1 MVRMSTL
8 ADCLKTMTNAEKRG
22 KRQALIR
29 PASSVIIRVLKV
41 MQKHGYIGDFE
52 VVDNHRSN
60 KIVVELNGRIN
71 KCGVVSPRYDVS
83 MFQMEK
89 WITNLLPSRQFGF
102 LLLTTSKGIMDHEE
116 ARKKH
121 TGGKILA
128 TAIMVLASD
137 IDLLHPPA
145 ELEKQKH
152 KLKRLVQSPNSF
164 FMDVKCAGCFQ
175 ITTVFSHSQTVVVC
189 SSCSSVLCSPTGGR
203 ARLTEGCSFRRKG
216 D

>member
-1 MVRMSTL
+1 
-8 ADCLKTMTNAEKRG
+8 
-22 KRQALIR
+22 
-29 PASSVIIRVLKV
+29 
-41 MQKHGYIGDFE
+41 
-52 VVDNHRSN
+52 
-60 KIVVELNGRIN
+60 
-71 KCGVVSPRYDVS
+71 
-83 MFQMEK
+83 
-89 WITNLLPSRQFGF
+89 
-102 LLLTTSKGIMDHEE
+102 
-116 ARKKH
+116 
-121 TGGKILA
+121 
-128 TAIMVLASD
+128 MVLASD